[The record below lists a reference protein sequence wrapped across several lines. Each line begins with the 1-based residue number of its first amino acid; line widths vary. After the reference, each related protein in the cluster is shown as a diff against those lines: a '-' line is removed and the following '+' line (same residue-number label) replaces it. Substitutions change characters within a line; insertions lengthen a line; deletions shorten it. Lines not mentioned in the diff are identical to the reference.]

1 MGIGEGEWMKQEQP
15 QLQQQSEELQ
25 PEYECPELSD
35 GEQERSSNNDS
46 YSQHI
51 GDTCDTETIQPS
63 ILYYGT
69 PVMMLST
76 LNEDG
81 STNLSPLSSSWALG
95 DCLVLGIGIQ
105 GKAYE
110 NLMRHPGCVVNLPE
124 ASMWKQ
130 VEVLGKFTGVTPV
143 PEAKQQMGYTF
154 CQDKFNATELTPQ
167 NSVEVVPQ
175 RIAECPIQIEAFVQH
190 IRIPEH
196 TPYMAIVEVK
206 AMKVHAHSKII
217 SGTNKINPEAWR
229 PLIYNFRHY
238 YGLGAKC
245 GENFRAEKV

>member
-1 MGIGEGEWMKQEQP
+1 MKKEQEIERNYAPKQERPQP
-15 QLQQQSEELQ
+15 QPQ
-25 PEYECPELSD
+25 PH
-35 GEQERSSNNDS
+35 GEQERSSNNDT
-46 YSQHI
+46 YPQHR
-51 GDTCDTETIQPS
+51 GDTHDTETIQPS

-69 PVMMLST
+69 PVLMLST

-95 DCLVLGIGIQ
+95 DCLVLGLGIQ

-110 NLMRHPGCVVNLPE
+110 NLMRHPECVVNLPE

-154 CQDKFNATELTPQ
+154 CQDKFNAAELTPQ
-167 NSVEVVPQ
+167 NSVEVMPR
-175 RIAECPIQIEAFVQH
+175 RIAECPIQIEASVQH

-196 TPYMAIVEVK
+196 TPHMAIVEVK
-206 AMKVHAHSKII
+206 VVKVHAHTKII